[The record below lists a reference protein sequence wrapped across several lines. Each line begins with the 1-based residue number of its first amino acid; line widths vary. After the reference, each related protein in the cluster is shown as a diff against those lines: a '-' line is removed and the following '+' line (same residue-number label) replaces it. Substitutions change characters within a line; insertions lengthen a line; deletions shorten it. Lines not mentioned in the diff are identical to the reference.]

1 MTVSGIKCENPKWFA
16 YRFARLCMTEMRELS
31 AILHAAVFFL
41 SIRHLFLICGLLL
54 AGCEST
60 PHLAPVV
67 DRAGDGSNT
76 AAIGDNG
83 QQPDIQPPNT
93 YTVRKGDTFYSI
105 AQSNGINQK
114 ELAEWN
120 NIQDPAAIQI
130 GQQLSLSPPG
140 QTGQLAQPSLYA
152 LPETEISPPGPV
164 EPPGAGMPSEVKPLL
179 SGSKLKTEPKALK
192 LPYSEEAVAQLRA
205 SAASPQIVTAKAEPL
220 AEKNFPPEA
229 DSLPA
234 PSAPTPPSAPP
245 ASAVVETV
253 PAGDQIEW
261 LWPTKGKVLEGFS
274 EGTKGIDI
282 SGTLGQAVNASAAGK
297 VVYSGGGLRGYGK
310 LIIIKH
316 NSTYLSAY
324 AHNNKLLV
332 KEGQTVSK
340 GQKIAEMGSTDSSLV
355 KLHFEIRKNGK
366 PVDPLKHLP
375 STSG

>member
-1 MTVSGIKCENPKWFA
+1 MDGMSTWLPVRPGI
-16 YRFARLCMTEMRELS
+16 
-31 AILHAAVFFL
+31 FFL
-41 SIRHLFLICGLLL
+41 PVRGLLLLFGLLL

-67 DRAGDGSNT
+67 DRAGEESRSLPPMDN
-76 AAIGDNG
+76 NG
-83 QQPDIQPPNT
+83 QAEVQPPNT
-93 YTVRKGDTFYSI
+93 YTVRKGDTLYSI
-105 AQSNGINQK
+105 AQSNGVSPRD
-114 ELAEWN
+114 LAEWN
-120 NIQDPAAIQI
+120 NIQDPAAIQV
-130 GQQLSLSPPG
+130 GQQLSLSPLSPAG
-140 QTGQLAQPSLYA
+140 QIAQPSLYA
-152 LPETEISPPGPV
+152 LPQSELPTPDAAAPHSAAV
-164 EPPGAGMPSEVKPLL
+164 PSEIKPMV

-192 LPYSEEAVAQLRA
+192 LPYSEQAVAQLKA
-205 SAASPQIVTAKAEPL
+205 YAVSPPIVMAKAEPPV
-220 AEKNFPPEA
+220 EKNPSPE
-229 DSLPA
+229 SGIPPA
-234 PSAPTPPSAPP
+234 PSTSMAPASPAPP
-245 ASAVVETV
+245 AAASMETV
-253 PAGDQIEW
+253 PAADQIEW
-261 LWPTKGKVLEGFS
+261 IWPTKGKILDGFS

-332 KEGQTVSK
+332 KEGQAVSQ

-375 STSG
+375 PTSG

>member
-1 MTVSGIKCENPKWFA
+1 MKCEDPKWFA
-16 YRFARLCMTEMRELS
+16 YRFARLCMAEIRALLS
-31 AILHAAVFFL
+31 IHPVVFFL
-41 SIRHLFLICGLLL
+41 SIRHLFLIFGLLL

-67 DRAGDGSNT
+67 DRAGEESK
-76 AAIGDNG
+76 AAAVGDNG
-83 QQPDIQPPNT
+83 QPADIQPPNT
-93 YTVRKGDTFYSI
+93 YTIRKGDTFYSI
-105 AQSNGINQK
+105 AQSNGISQK

-130 GQQLSLSPPG
+130 GQQLLLSPPG
-140 QTGQLAQPSLYA
+140 QTGQMAQPSLYA
-152 LPETEISPPGPV
+152 LPETGISLPGPA
-164 EPPGAGMPSEVKPLL
+164 ESRGAGTPSEVKPLP
-179 SGSKLKTEPKALK
+179 SSSKLKTEPKALK
-192 LPYSEEAVAQLRA
+192 LPYSEEAVAQLKA
-205 SAASPQIVTAKAEPL
+205 SAASPQIVVAKTEPL
-220 AEKNFPPEA
+220 GEKNLPPEA
-229 DSLPA
+229 GSLPVPPVSKPPFEA
-234 PSAPTPPSAPP
+234 PSP
-245 ASAVVETV
+245 SAVVETV

-261 LWPTKGKVLEGFS
+261 IWPTKGKVLEGFS

-316 NSTYLSAY
+316 NNTYLSAY

-332 KEGQTVSK
+332 KEGQTVNK

-375 STSG
+375 PTSG